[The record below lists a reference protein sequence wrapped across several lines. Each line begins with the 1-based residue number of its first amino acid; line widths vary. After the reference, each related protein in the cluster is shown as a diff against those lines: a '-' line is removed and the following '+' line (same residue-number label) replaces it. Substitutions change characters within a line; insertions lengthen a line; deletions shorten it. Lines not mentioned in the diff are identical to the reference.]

1 MGMSHYLTQ
10 EPRLLPAGLFVFRV
24 ASRYAAPPI
33 WAMPM
38 DEATPFP
45 CPTCGTDY
53 KVVRGE
59 AKATDKSLD
68 PRMRKKAMKK
78 FIAAAALIAA
88 QWQPADA
95 QTILGSIPEE
105 FRATDAGRRTPTT
118 GRRSSGPVRASSRLL
133 P

>member
-10 EPRLLPAGLFVFRV
+10 EPRLFPAGLFVFRV

-38 DEATPFP
+38 DEATPFA

-53 KVVRGE
+53 NVVRGE

-78 FIAAAALIAA
+78 FIAAAALIV
-88 QWQPADA
+88 
-95 QTILGSIPEE
+95 TV
-105 FRATDAGRRTPTT
+105 ATRRRPDDPRLDP
-118 GRRSSGPVRASSRLL
+118 GGVSGD
-133 P
+133 

>member
-38 DEATPFP
+38 DEATPFA

-88 QWQPADA
+88 QWQPAHA

-105 FRATDAGRRTPTT
+105 FRGD
-118 GRRSSGPVRASSRLL
+118 
-133 P
+133 